1 MDERAQA
8 IALAHRLL
16 DEPNC
21 DPDDDLRILARQL
34 LRAREGTE
42 HVVYAY
48 VKDDGSFRVE
58 SDITTQQKADDY
70 VRWYYGTVAKA
81 AAEGRRMVQCVVSFP
96 VSASR
101 DQEQT

>member
-8 IALAHRLL
+8 ITLAHRLL

-21 DPDDDLRILARQL
+21 DPDDDLRVLARQL

-48 VKDDGSFRVE
+48 VKDDGSFRIE
-58 SDITTQQKADDY
+58 SDITTQKKADDH

-81 AAEGRRMVQCVVSFP
+81 AAEGRRMVQCVVRFP
-96 VSASR
+96 VSAGEKH
-101 DQEQT
+101 D